1 MPDDSDS
8 PKPPV
13 HSEGDFMRLLLRHEP
28 ALRAYSRSM
37 LPDWNTV
44 DEVIQ
49 EASLT
54 LWEKF
59 DQLRDE
65 DGFLPWAKV
74 VVRFKCLSA
83 ISKMRRDRLVLSDK
97 VLEMLADEA
106 DALEAEE
113 QAANMHALRA
123 CMAKFSHPH
132 QQLLLAPYT
141 EGGQVKQLAE
151 QSGRSANA
159 LYKLLGR
166 LREKLSD
173 CVHRNLA
180 QQAH

>member
-1 MPDDSDS
+1 MSESSDNGRFWG
-8 PKPPV
+8 
-13 HSEGDFMRLLLRHEP
+13 EGDFMRLLMKHEP

-37 LPDWNTV
+37 LPGWDMV

-59 DQLRDE
+59 DQLRHE
-65 DGFLPWAKV
+65 EGFLPWAKV

-83 ISKMRRDRLVLSDK
+83 ISKVRRDRLVLSDK
-97 VLEMLADEA
+97 VIELLANEA
-106 DALEAEE
+106 ETLEAEE
-113 QAANMHALRA
+113 QAMNLKALRT
-123 CMAKFSHPH
+123 CMASFSPPH
-132 QQLLLAPYT
+132 QELLLAPYT
-141 EGGQVKQLAE
+141 SGGQVKQLAE
-151 QSGRSANA
+151 KSGRSANA

-166 LREKLSD
+166 LRDKLSD

-180 QQAH
+180 QQTS